1 MVWQTGM
8 ESLWQKDSLVTLIFF
23 ELYVLSYLAQSQ
35 SLVTTLYSKSFADF
49 ASYVVPNLTEI
60 TIGFTTWT
68 MYSLWAPLLVQW
80 VDKRPNLKC
89 RFLHRIYSPL
99 IMWHCYIV
107 SMYHDTFFM
116 QLKDSDLKS
125 SETCFGEKLRYLVA
139 LQVIKFETLV
149 FSHIHQI
156 EPKILIP
163 PGKIT
168 NSILSSWDKSC
179 NVVLDLSTFNPIF
192 LNLIIYWNIMDYTRD
207 ESAIFTESKGQRQ
220 VKTAV
225 TLIIINW
232 CRLHYYEA

>member
-1 MVWQTGM
+1 M
-8 ESLWQKDSLVTLIFF
+8 F
-23 ELYVLSYLAQSQ
+23 EEEVLQNSG
-35 SLVTTLYSKSFADF
+35 TYSKSFADF
-49 ASYVVPNLTEI
+49 ASYVPKLDRNYHRI
-60 TIGFTTWT
+60 YN
-68 MYSLWAPLLVQW
+68 MYSLWAPFLVQR

-156 EPKILIP
+156 KPNILVC
-163 PGKIT
+163 T
-168 NSILSSWDKSC
+168 
-179 NVVLDLSTFNPIF
+179 
-192 LNLIIYWNIMDYTRD
+192 TR
-207 ESAIFTESKGQRQ
+207 
-220 VKTAV
+220 
-225 TLIIINW
+225 
-232 CRLHYYEA
+232 